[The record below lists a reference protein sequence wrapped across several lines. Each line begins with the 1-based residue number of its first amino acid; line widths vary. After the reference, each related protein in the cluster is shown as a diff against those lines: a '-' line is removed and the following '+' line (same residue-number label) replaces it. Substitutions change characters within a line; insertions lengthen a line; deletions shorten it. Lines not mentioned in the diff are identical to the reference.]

1 MNLFKNI
8 QKVLN
13 KILDEFE
20 INEIDEDM
28 YTESNFEDLSHKN
41 SKN

>member
-1 MNLFKNI
+1 MKKYLE
-8 QKVLN
+8 
-13 KILDEFE
+13 DDFE

-28 YTESNFEDLSHKN
+28 YTESNFEDRSIKN